1 MTTLGCLPFYT
12 LVHMLWLSPDE
23 LPLVAGV
30 AEVVG
35 DDALV
40 VALVLLLHLEAKVVS
55 EVTFQ
60 TRYMAKYCHN
70 YRLFLEFDLFP
81 HTTSQESCL
90 CWWISVRVQ

>member
-1 MTTLGCLPFYT
+1 MTTLGCLPFYI

-55 EVTFQ
+55 EVTFLA
-60 TRYMAKYCHN
+60 RYIAKV
-70 YRLFLEFDLFP
+70 LPWLSSFL
-81 HTTSQESCL
+81 
-90 CWWISVRVQ
+90 RV

>member
-1 MTTLGCLPFYT
+1 MTTLGCLPFYI

-40 VALVLLLHLEAKVVS
+40 VALVILLHLEAKVVS

-60 TRYMAKYCHN
+60 TRYMAKYVLP
-70 YRLFLEFDLFP
+70 RLSSFL
-81 HTTSQESCL
+81 
-90 CWWISVRVQ
+90 RV